1 MEEIKKHSLLKSSSN
16 ETDTNKLSI
25 YLSILISIKSGI
37 NGAMILFALLVS
49 AKLLSFFTTSGK
61 DFYITANDLIIS
73 FWGFAIV
80 SFIVLAGLL
89 KDSE

>member
-1 MEEIKKHSLLKSSSN
+1 MEETNKHSLLKSRTN
-16 ETDTNKLSI
+16 ETNTNKLSI
-25 YLSILISIKSGI
+25 FLSILISIKSGI
-37 NGAMILFALLVS
+37 NGAMILFGLLVS

-61 DFYITANDLIIS
+61 DFNITVNDLIIS

-80 SFIVLAGLL
+80 SFIVLAELF